1 MYVGI
6 DVSKATLDVGVHPTR
21 EAWQIANDPH
31 AITTLV
37 EGFGARPP
45 ELIIVEATGGY
56 ERGVVAAF
64 GAAGLP
70 IVVVNPRQVRDF
82 AKAMGLLAKTDRIDA
97 GVLALFGERIRP
109 ELREL
114 PGDDVQEFDG
124 LLARRRQILEMLGAE
139 CNRLEHA
146 KGTVRKDLHEHIRY
160 LEKRLK
166 KVESEMDE
174 RIKAS
179 PLWRAKDELLR
190 SVPGI
195 GPVVSR
201 TLIGEL
207 PELGSL
213 SKKRIASL
221 VGVAPFPCD
230 SGTKRGQRIIWGG
243 RASVRSA
250 LYMAAVVGVRRN
262 TALKQFYQRLRTAGK
277 PAKVA
282 LVACMRKLLCILNS
296 MVRYQRPWNPD
307 LVPQGA

>member
-6 DVSKATLDVGVHPTR
+6 DVSKATLDVGVHPSGET
-21 EAWQIANDPH
+21 WQIANEPD
-31 AITTLV
+31 AIAALV
-37 EGFGARPP
+37 DRFVAQPP
-45 ELIIVEATGGY
+45 ELIVVEATGGY
-56 ERGVVAAF
+56 ERAVVAAC

-114 PGDDVQEFDG
+114 PGEDVQE
-124 LLARRRQILEMLGAE
+124 LEALVARRRQILEMLGSE
-139 CNRLEHA
+139 RNRLEHA
-146 KGTVRKDLHEHIRY
+146 KGAVRKDLQEHIRY

-166 KVESEMDE
+166 RVELEMDG
-174 RIKAS
+174 RIQAS
-179 PLWRAKDELLR
+179 PLWRAQDELLR

-207 PELGSL
+207 PELGRL
-213 SKKRIASL
+213 TQKRIASL

-230 SGTKRGQRIIWGG
+230 SGKKRGQRIIWGG
-243 RASVRSA
+243 RAGVRSA

-262 TALKQFYQRLRTAGK
+262 AALKQFYQRLKAAGK
-277 PAKVA
+277 PSKVA

-307 LVPQGA
+307 LVPLCA

>member
-6 DVSKATLDVGVHPTR
+6 DVSKATLDVAVHPSGET
-21 EAWQIANDPH
+21 WQIANETD
-31 AITTLV
+31 AIAALV
-37 EGFGARPP
+37 ERFVAQPP
-45 ELIIVEATGGY
+45 ELIVVEATGGY
-56 ERGVVAAF
+56 ERAVVAAC

-114 PGDDVQEFDG
+114 PGEDIQE
-124 LLARRRQILEMLGAE
+124 LEALVARRRQILEMLGSE
-139 CNRLEHA
+139 RNRLEHA
-146 KGTVRKDLHEHIRY
+146 RGAVRKDLQEHIRY

-166 KVESEMDE
+166 KVELEMDG
-174 RIKAS
+174 RIQAS

-207 PELGSL
+207 PELGTL
-213 SKKRIASL
+213 TPKRIASL

-230 SGTKRGQRIIWGG
+230 SGKKRGQRIIWGG

-262 TALKQFYQRLRTAGK
+262 AALKQFYQRLKAAGK
-277 PAKVA
+277 PSKVA

-296 MVRYQRPWNPD
+296 MVRYQRLWNPD
-307 LVPQGA
+307 LVPLSA

>member
-6 DVSKATLDVGVHPTR
+6 DVSKATLDVDVHPTGER
-21 EAWQIANDPH
+21 WQIVNEPDP
-31 AITTLV
+31 ISDLV
-37 EGFGARPP
+37 DQLKELTP
-45 ELIIVEATGGY
+45 ELIVLEAAGGY
-56 ERGVVAAF
+56 ERAVVAAL

-82 AKAMGLLAKTDRIDA
+82 AKAMGRLAKTDRVDA

-114 PGDDVQEFDG
+114 PGEDAQELEA

-139 CNRLEHA
+139 RNRMEHA
-146 KGTVRKDLHEHIRY
+146 RGAVRRDLQEHIRY

-166 KVESEMDE
+166 RVELEMDE

-207 PELGSL
+207 PELGRL
-213 SKKRIASL
+213 TKKRIASL
-221 VGVAPFPCD
+221 VGVAPFLCD

-243 RASVRSA
+243 RASVRAA
-250 LYMAAVVGVRRN
+250 LYMAAVVGVRR
-262 TALKQFYQRLRTAGK
+262 TAALRRFYQRLRTAGK

-282 LVACMRKLLCILNS
+282 LVACMRRLLCIRSS
-296 MVRYQRPWNPD
+296 MVRHQHAWNPD
-307 LVPQGA
+307 LVPQGE